1 MKKMMTLSDDEKL
14 QCFGMILTGYAV
26 IKKRK
31 VKKSMWVKKWLL
43 RRSIGIAPLLHELR
57 EESVGDYR
65 RYLRID
71 PATFDVLCLMLQPRI
86 QKADTNC
93 RLSITVPAKLAVT
106 LRYLATGKSY

>member
-1 MKKMMTLSDDEKL
+1 MMTLRDDEKL

-31 VKKSMWVKKWLL
+31 VKKSVWVKKWLL
-43 RRSIGIAPLLHELR
+43 RRSSIGTTPLLHELR
-57 EESVGDYR
+57 DESVEDYR

-71 PATFDVLCLMLQPRI
+71 PATFDVLCLLLQPRI

-93 RLSITVPAKLAVT
+93 RKSITVSARLAVT